1 VTTDRSRRHTGRRRN
16 DEAREAIL
24 EAAATLLAG
33 PDGMAVTIEAIA
45 AAAGVG
51 RQTIYRWWP
60 SKGAVLLDA
69 MTERAAVEVPVPD
82 QGSLLDDLRWF
93 LTATFRSATAAAP
106 VLRGVMAEAQR
117 DPHAAELLVGFTGR
131 RRAALRELIGRS
143 RARGEV
149 AEHADVELL
158 VDQAFGVLWYRLL
171 TGHGEL
177 TDAAAERL
185 AVSLA
190 GQATADEEVG
200 ASGRAC

>member
-93 LTATFRSATAAAP
+93 LTATFRSAAAAAP
-106 VLRGVMAEAQR
+106 VLRSVMAEAQR

-185 AVSLA
+185 AVGLA
-190 GQATADEEVG
+190 GQAAADKEVG
-200 ASGRAC
+200 APGRAC